1 MILTPLQKVEVRK
14 SLVDGEDVDRQECL
28 IQRCAKEFCVR
39 TRILFCSNCILVKTP
54 GFDAFRAE
62 VMRRLFISPLQCESV
77 DAKMGENCIRKK
89 NLQKC
94 IPKIE
99 ALDAKIGLD
108 TKITFGMY
116 RKFSRQSTP

>member
-1 MILTPLQKVEVRK
+1 MILTPLQKVELRK

-28 IQRCAKEFCVR
+28 IQRYAKEFCVR

-62 VMRRLFISPLQCESV
+62 VMRRLYISPLQCESV
-77 DAKMGENCIRKK
+77 NTKIGENCIRKK
-89 NLQKC
+89 TTEMHT
-94 IPKIE
+94 KIE

-116 RKFSRQSTP
+116 RKFSRQSRR